1 MSLDS
6 SQYKLYAYVVNLR
19 CKYRSKDDVRV
30 VIFYGIDPVLVEIG
44 QIRLWYYGLVYAI
57 GLLAVS
63 FWVWLKRERLGFDG
77 RDVAEF
83 PLLFAAGVLLGGRIF
98 DVALYEWFYY
108 RDHVWQIPSLW
119 HGGIATHGV
128 LLGAVIGTL
137 VFCRLRSK
145 TLFEIADEL
154 VIPGA
159 VLMALGRIG
168 NHING
173 EVYGSVTDVAW
184 AMEFPYAEGCRHPV
198 ALYDAAK
205 NLLLVPLLLGVR
217 SVNLGRHGYL
227 PRGLLLGHF
236 VLWYGLL
243 RLFVDYFREY
253 DSYWFGIG
261 RGQYFNLFMAVVGL
275 CIIVA
280 VRKQASPEGSVARQS
295 TQVKDPTLW
304 LKNATFYALVA
315 LCLSIP
321 SGWTQQ
327 VLEGFEVRKE
337 VAPSVETR
345 CGSPRIVSL
354 VDTRL
359 LLLALYSGLDAAGVG
374 QGHMVELIEAS
385 SVVLY
390 GQGAVHPALD
400 ADARDVF
407 EAYGF
412 DVLSLPSAA

>member
-1 MSLDS
+1 MTVLPGVANFVYS
-6 SQYKLYAYVVNLR
+6 V
-19 CKYRSKDDVRV
+19 
-30 VIFYGIDPVLVEIG
+30 DPMLVEIG
-44 QIRLWYYGLVYAI
+44 EIRLWYYGLAYAI
-57 GLLAVS
+57 GLLVVNL
-63 FWVWLKRERLGFDG
+63 WVWLGRERLGFDG

-83 PLLFAAGVLLGGRIF
+83 SLLFAAGVLLGGRAF
-98 DVALYEWFYY
+98 DVTLYEWFYY
-108 RDHVWQIPSLW
+108 KDHVWQIPSLW
-119 HGGIATHGV
+119 QGGMATHGV
-128 LLGAVIGTL
+128 ILGAVVGTL
-137 VFCRLRSK
+137 IFCRLRDKSF
-145 TLFEIADEL
+145 LAIADEL

-159 VLMALGRIG
+159 VLMALGRVG

-184 AMEFPYAEGCRHPV
+184 AMEFPYAVGCRHPV

-217 SVNLGRHGYL
+217 KVNLRRNGYL

-275 CIIVA
+275 YIVVIARRHAIPERIVA
-280 VRKQASPEGSVARQS
+280 RRNAR
-295 TQVKDPTLW
+295 VKDPALW
-304 LKNATFYALVA
+304 LKKAAFYALVA
-315 LCLSIP
+315 LCLFIP

-337 VAPSVETR
+337 VTPSVETG
-345 CGSPRIVSL
+345 CGSERAVSL

-359 LLLALYSGLDAAGVG
+359 LLLAFYSGFDTAGVG
-374 QGHMVELIEAS
+374 QGHPLEFVDAS
-385 SVVLY
+385 GVGHYREGTVDQTLDTNRRDI
-390 GQGAVHPALD
+390 LD
-400 ADARDVF
+400 AH
-407 EAYGF
+407 GL
-412 DVLSLPSAA
+412 DVLSPPPAA